1 MRFRHRDGT
10 IVHLAYCTN
19 VHPAETLTG
28 VLAQLDRYAVPV
40 RAALGT
46 GTLGLGLWLARG
58 AATELLA
65 DPAAIPALR
74 RALDDRGLEVVTLN
88 GFPYR
93 GFHDPVVKYAVYQPD
108 WTTGERLRYTLDLAR
123 ILAGLLPDGA
133 EYGSIST
140 LPLAWRTPWDEQRQA
155 AAAARLDDLTRAL
168 REQAERTGR
177 PVRVAVEPEPGCVIE
192 TVEQAAAQ
200 LPASSREW
208 LGLCLDTCHLA
219 VAFEEPGTA
228 LDQLRAA
235 GIAVYKMQAS
245 CALEAAQPAQPAT
258 ARRLSGFAEPRFL
271 HQVRT
276 VTEDGRRGVDDLGD
290 ALAGGLDSR
299 GRWRVHAHVPVH
311 APAEAPLQATQAVL
325 ASALTALLGGER
337 ALTSHVEVE
346 TYTWQVLPGRA
357 RPGSDA
363 ELTAGIAAELAWTRD
378 RMLDL
383 GLREVAA

>member
-19 VHPAETLTG
+19 VHPAETLAG

-40 RAALGT
+40 RAALGASS
-46 GTLGLGLWLARG
+46 LGLGLWLARG

-74 RALDDRGLEVVTLN
+74 RALDDRGLEVLTLN

-108 WTTGERLRYTLDLAR
+108 WTTGERLRFTLDLAR

-140 LPLAWRTPWDEQRQA
+140 LPLAWRTPWDDRRRA
-155 AAAARLDDLTRAL
+155 AAAARLDELARAL

-200 LPASSREW
+200 LPGSSREW

-219 VAFEEPGTA
+219 VAFEEPATA
-228 LDQLRAA
+228 LGQLRAA

-245 CALEAAQPAQPAT
+245 CALEAAQPGQPAT

-290 ALAGGLDSR
+290 ALTGGLDT
-299 GRWRVHAHVPVH
+299 GGPWRVHAHVPVH
-311 APAEAPLQATQAVL
+311 APAEEPLQATQAVL
-325 ASALTALLGGER
+325 ASSLTALLGGER

-357 RPGSDA
+357 RPRSDA

-378 RMLDL
+378 RMLGL

>member
-19 VHPAETLTG
+19 VHPAETLAG

-40 RAALGT
+40 REALGA
-46 GTLGLGLWLARG
+46 GRLGLGLWLARG

-65 DPAAIPALR
+65 DPDAITALR
-74 RALDDRGLEVVTLN
+74 RALEDRGLEVVTFN
-88 GFPYR
+88 GFPYC

-108 WTTGERLRYTLDLAR
+108 WTTSERLRYTLDLAR
-123 ILAGLLPDGA
+123 ILAALLPDGA
-133 EYGSIST
+133 GYGSIST

-155 AAAARLDDLTRAL
+155 AAAVQLDELARAL

-177 PVRVAVEPEPGCVIE
+177 LVRVAVEPEPGCVIE

-200 LPASSREW
+200 LPAGSSQW

-219 VAFEEPGTA
+219 VAFEEPATA
-228 LDQLRAA
+228 LDQLQAA
-235 GIAVYKMQAS
+235 GLAVYKMQAS
-245 CALEAAQPAQPAT
+245 CALEAAQPARPAT
-258 ARRLSGFAEPRFL
+258 ARRLAGFAEPRFL

-276 VTEDGRRGVDDLGD
+276 VTQDGRRGVDDLGD
-290 ALAGGLDSR
+290 ALAGQLDS
-299 GRWRVHAHVPVH
+299 GCPWRVHAHVPVH
-311 APAEAPLQATQAVL
+311 APAQAPLLATQAVL
-325 ASALTALLGGER
+325 TSSLGALLGGEH

-357 RPGSDA
+357 RPRSDA
-363 ELTAGIAAELAWTRD
+363 DLTAGIAAELAWTRD

-383 GLREVAA
+383 GLQEVAA

>member
-1 MRFRHRDGT
+1 MRFQHQDGT
-10 IVHLAYCTN
+10 VVHLAYCTN
-19 VHPAETLTG
+19 VHPAETLEG

-40 RAALGT
+40 RAALAT
-46 GTLGLGLWLARG
+46 SRLGLGLWLARD

-108 WTTGERLRYTLDLAR
+108 WTTSERLRYTLDLAR
-123 ILAGLLPDGA
+123 ILAGLLPEGA
-133 EYGSIST
+133 GYGSIST
-140 LPLAWRTPWDEQRQA
+140 LPLAWRTPWDDQRQEA
-155 AAAARLDDLTRAL
+155 AAAQLDELARAL
-168 REQAERTGR
+168 SQQAERTGR
-177 PVRVAVEPEPGCVIE
+177 PIRVAVEPEPGCVIE

-200 LPASSREW
+200 LPAASRDW

-219 VAFEEPGTA
+219 VAFEEPATA
-228 LDQLRAA
+228 LDRLQAA
-235 GIAVYKMQAS
+235 GLAVYKMQAS
-245 CALEAAQPAQPAT
+245 CALEAAQPACPEM
-258 ARRLSGFAEPRFL
+258 ARRLAGFAEPRFL

-276 VTEDGRRGVDDLGD
+276 VTQDGRCGVDDLGD
-290 ALAGGLDSR
+290 ALAGRLDSS
-299 GRWRVHAHVPVH
+299 GPWRVHAHVPVH
-311 APAEAPLQATQAVL
+311 APAEAPLRSTQAVL
-325 ASALTALLGGER
+325 TSSLDALLGGDR

-346 TYTWQVLPGRA
+346 TYTWQVLPGPA
-357 RPGSDA
+357 RPGSDD
-363 ELTAGIAAELAWTRD
+363 ELSAGIAAELAWTRS

>member
-10 IVHLAYCTN
+10 TVHLAYCTN

-46 GTLGLGLWLARG
+46 GRLGLGLWLARV

-74 RALDDRGLEVVTLN
+74 SALDDRGLEVVTLN

-108 WTTGERLRYTLDLAR
+108 WTTGERLRFTLDLAR

-133 EYGSIST
+133 GYGSIST
-140 LPLAWRTPWDEQRQA
+140 LPLAWRTPWDERRRA
-155 AAAARLDDLTRAL
+155 AAAARLDELTRGL

-200 LPASSREW
+200 LPGSSREW

-228 LDQLRAA
+228 LGQLRAA
-235 GIAVYKMQAS
+235 GLAVYKMQAS

-258 ARRLSGFAEPRFL
+258 AQRLAGFAEPRFL
-271 HQVRT
+271 HQVRRGS
-276 VTEDGRRGVDDLGD
+276 EDGPRGVDDLGD

-299 GRWRVHAHVPVH
+299 GPWRVHAHVPVH

-325 ASALTALLGGER
+325 VSALTELLGGER

-363 ELTAGIAAELAWTRD
+363 ELAAGIAAELAWTRD
-378 RMLDL
+378 RILDL